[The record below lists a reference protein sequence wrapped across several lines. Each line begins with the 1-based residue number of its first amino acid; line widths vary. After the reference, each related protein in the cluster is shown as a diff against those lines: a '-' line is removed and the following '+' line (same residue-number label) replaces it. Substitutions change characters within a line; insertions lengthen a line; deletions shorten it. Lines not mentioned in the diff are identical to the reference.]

1 MQNFGAVPVL
11 YASQW
16 FLTIFSCPFPATFSC
31 RVIDV
36 MLTEHSPNI
45 MLRAAL
51 AVLAECEE
59 DLLQRHDFEDL
70 ITYLKVSILPA
81 CISCFL
87 LTSFC
92 CSLCNSGHAQ
102 ANRTMVSCT
111 CTCIP
116 HLGCS
121 CMSIVLY
128 GNNLLVQHSDSVCHP
143 ECS

>member
-51 AVLAECEE
+51 AVLAECED
-59 DLLQRHDFEDL
+59 DLLQLHDFEDL
-70 ITYLKVSILPA
+70 ITYLKVTSRPVLPA
-81 CISCFL
+81 TL
-87 LTSFC
+87 
-92 CSLCNSGHAQ
+92 
-102 ANRTMVSCT
+102 
-111 CTCIP
+111 
-116 HLGCS
+116 
-121 CMSIVLY
+121 
-128 GNNLLVQHSDSVCHP
+128 
-143 ECS
+143 